1 MRRGEGWL
9 AGWSGAGIDLLDTFD
24 EAIEGEDFILFVV
37 WATGMGWEGGIYV
50 FDAWDGYDGL
60 HGYYMC
66 AFMGT
71 RCWGSEWWKQRFK
84 CNIMSEYL
92 STTSFCS
99 RDGVFVC
106 CDEIQG

>member
-50 FDAWDGYDGL
+50 FDAWDG
-60 HGYYMC
+60 
-66 AFMGT
+66 
-71 RCWGSEWWKQRFK
+71 
-84 CNIMSEYL
+84 
-92 STTSFCS
+92 
-99 RDGVFVC
+99 
-106 CDEIQG
+106 